1 MLFEIDH
8 EIEAP
13 LESFEAALLW
23 PDLAQQLGRSF
34 AAMASLEPLVH
45 DLDDR
50 RLVRVWRFQ
59 AHAPLGVLQR
69 FEAASEWL
77 GWEERVEYDRAAHRA
92 HWQIVPRGE
101 DEPDAPWRRYFSATG
116 SYELI
121 PLGEGR
127 TRRRVSG
134 ELSVRIPVLGR
145 LVERAAMGK
154 LRRAYASEADIVLA
168 CCAV

>member
-1 MLFEIDH
+1 MDH
-8 EIEAP
+8 EIDAP
-13 LESFEAALLW
+13 LASVEAALLS
-23 PDLAQQLGRSF
+23 PDFAERLGQSF
-34 AAMASLEPLVH
+34 ADMASLEPLVH

-59 AHAPLGVLQR
+59 AHAPFGVLQR
-69 FEAASEWL
+69 FEAAGEWL
-77 GWEERVEYDRAAHRA
+77 GWEERLEYDRAAHRA
-92 HWQIVPRGE
+92 HWEIVPRGE
-101 DEPDAPWRRYFSATG
+101 DRPDAPWRQYFSAAG
-116 SYELI
+116 DYELL

-134 ELSVRIPVLGR
+134 ELAVRIPVLGR

-154 LRRAYASEADIVLA
+154 LRRAYADEADVVQA